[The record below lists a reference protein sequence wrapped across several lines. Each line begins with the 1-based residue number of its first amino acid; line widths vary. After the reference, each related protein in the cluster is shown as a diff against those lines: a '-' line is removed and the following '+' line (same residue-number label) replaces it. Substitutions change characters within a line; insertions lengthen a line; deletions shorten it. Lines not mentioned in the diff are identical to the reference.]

1 MANPLFSAL
10 GGAPN
15 LMQMVQQLK
24 SNPAQ
29 VLAKKFNI
37 PTNIQTN
44 PQAMLQH
51 LVSSGQVTQEQ
62 INQAY
67 ATAQRMGFKG

>member
-24 SNPAQ
+24 ANPAQ
-29 VLAKKFNI
+29 MIAKRFNI
-37 PTNIQTN
+37 PMDMQTN

>member
-1 MANPLFSAL
+1 MANPLLSAL

-24 SNPAQ
+24 ANPAQ
-29 VLAKKFNI
+29 VLAKKFSI